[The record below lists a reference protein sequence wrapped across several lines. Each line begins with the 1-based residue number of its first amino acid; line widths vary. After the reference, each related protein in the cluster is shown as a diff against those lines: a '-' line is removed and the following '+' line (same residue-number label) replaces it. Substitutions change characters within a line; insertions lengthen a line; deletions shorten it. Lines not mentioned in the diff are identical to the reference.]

1 MKLLYNDNIINDYDS
16 IKINNNL
23 QNVLTEHKSQG
34 NSKMQGTGFHL
45 SRVLETNRQK
55 CNCCL

>member
-1 MKLLYNDNIINDYDS
+1 MIM
-16 IKINNNL
+16 NNL